1 MGTCLKFPTTR
12 KKIYSFVSRFISHDY
27 QRNKEMRLEVGL
39 LESNNYLDD
48 ATRAITISFLL
59 YELNLNYFV
68 QFTQV
73 NSISGHYEPD

>member
-1 MGTCLKFPTTR
+1 
-12 KKIYSFVSRFISHDY
+12 
-27 QRNKEMRLEVGL
+27 MRLEVGL

-73 NSISGHYEPD
+73 NSISGHYEPN